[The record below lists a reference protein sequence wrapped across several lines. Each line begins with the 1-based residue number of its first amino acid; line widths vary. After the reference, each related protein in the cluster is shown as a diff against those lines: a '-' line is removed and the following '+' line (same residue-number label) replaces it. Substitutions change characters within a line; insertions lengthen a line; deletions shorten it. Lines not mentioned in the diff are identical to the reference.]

1 MCKSNQSKRWQLLQ
15 SSCYPSPF
23 GISWEG
29 TSVLSSPSALPAQHV
44 WCSVNDLTIP
54 EVVKISWAEAKRV
67 KTTAELFLASRTLH
81 SGWILLWWWLNPLLS
96 SLQGQSEE
104 ADSYDKSLLFNKS
117 LPYEPNK
124 LPSISIQI
132 YRRHICCSIQI
143 YIHICCSLCRTWM
156 LKKEDCVWQKYCRS
170 LYVCICTD

>member
-1 MCKSNQSKRWQLLQ
+1 MWCARATRVRGDNYFKVPVTHLHLGSAERELL
-15 SSCYPSPF
+15 F
-23 GISWEG
+23 
-29 TSVLSSPSALPAQHV
+29 SAHLQHFQH
-44 WCSVNDLTIP
+44 SMSDVNDLTIP
-54 EVVKISWAEAKRV
+54 EVVQISWAEVKRV

-96 SLQGQSEE
+96 SLQCQSEE

>member
-1 MCKSNQSKRWQLLQ
+1 MLNVMCKSNQSKRWQLLQ
-15 SSCYPSPF
+15 SSCYPSTF

-54 EVVKISWAEAKRV
+54 EVVQISWAEVKRV

-96 SLQGQSEE
+96 SLQCQSEE

-132 YRRHICCSIQI
+132 YRRHICCSI
-143 YIHICCSLCRTWM
+143 
-156 LKKEDCVWQKYCRS
+156 
-170 LYVCICTD
+170 